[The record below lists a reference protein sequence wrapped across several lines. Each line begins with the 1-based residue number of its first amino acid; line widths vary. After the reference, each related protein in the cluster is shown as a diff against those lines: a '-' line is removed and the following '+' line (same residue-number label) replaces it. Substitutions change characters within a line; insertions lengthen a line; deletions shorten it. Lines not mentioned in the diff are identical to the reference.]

1 MILVDHVVVFSD
13 SFSQAAILFLFLLD
27 IEVVCFQEML
37 ALKVQ
42 KLERNKLKS
51 AIVCTSREA
60 IVYFNQHLMWSRE
73 CEQIK
78 TKEAMLAVIANA
90 TAKFLT

>member
-1 MILVDHVVVFSD
+1 MVDHVVVFSD
-13 SFSQAAILFLFLLD
+13 SFSQVAILFLLLLD

-51 AIVCTSREA
+51 AIVRILHFAGGHRLFQSTFDVVSG
-60 IVYFNQHLMWSRE
+60 M
-73 CEQIK
+73 
-78 TKEAMLAVIANA
+78 
-90 TAKFLT
+90 